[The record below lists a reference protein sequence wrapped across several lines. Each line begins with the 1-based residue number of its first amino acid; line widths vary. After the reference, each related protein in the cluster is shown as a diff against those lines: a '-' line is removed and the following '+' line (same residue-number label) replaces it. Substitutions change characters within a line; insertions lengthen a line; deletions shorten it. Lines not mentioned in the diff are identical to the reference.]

1 MATLLIL
8 VTPCIAL
15 MAPLFISPAISILAV
30 LALAITQIIVITF
43 LFFRSRNM
51 VHHDETEAVTEDAT
65 NVVHAA
71 FAAVA
76 RDPGATTASFRVVNG
91 VVVHRY
97 STAGSA
103 NGRDGS
109 LNGTG
114 SEEVASG
121 KPVGLDMDK
130 VELDS
135 GPEHRHARENCFSSS
150 SSRECHVAS
159 RRLGGFWVSTRGLES
174 PDMMSQMV

>member
-15 MAPLFISPAISILAV
+15 MAPPLISPAISILAV

-43 LFFRSRNM
+43 IYYQSRNM
-51 VHHDETEAVTEDAT
+51 VRHDENEAITEDAT
-65 NVVHAA
+65 NIVHAA

-76 RDPGATTASFRVVNG
+76 RDPGATTASFRVVDG

-109 LNGTG
+109 QSETAL
-114 SEEVASG
+114 EEVASG
-121 KPVGLDMDK
+121 KQDDLDMDK

-135 GPEHRHARENCFSSS
+135 GPEHFHARENCFSSS

-159 RRLGGFWVSTRGLES
+159 RRLGGFWESVRGLES
-174 PDMMSQMV
+174 PDMSSQIV